1 MATLLTKN
9 IDMNKTIIIN
19 IGNSIIHIEEEAY
32 EILMVYL
39 NEIKQHFGKTADD
52 FEIVKDIENRI
63 AEMFAEILQKGQK
76 QVIDVADVRGVIAQ
90 MGSVQDFVNDEEED
104 VKAAEFFANYNGVKK
119 LYRDTDEGVIAG
131 VCAGLGHYLN
141 VEARWLRLAFFLLT
155 FLAGSSILVYLILWI
170 AIPRASSRSER
181 MEMKGEATNLYGYK
195 KIFDEEV
202 AAIKANMKSANDH
215 LAPAMKKSGN
225 FIAATIKMFG
235 RLIREMFRLFG
246 KTVAICF
253 IVFGFGM
260 MIFLIV
266 CLGMLLG
273 FWDESTYQTFPLN
286 IINTPFRDGLIFHAF
301 LTCFIP
307 VLALVL
313 FALKVVNSRIEISKY
328 VWFGLLIF
336 WLVGA
341 GTSGYYT
348 AKILS
353 EFKDEAELVQQT
365 DLKEMPLYVIDV
377 DKSMVF
383 NKQDSINYHL
393 EEMNIGNKIIV
404 DNYDNG
410 PFANPRNVSFEI
422 EKSLDGRASVATTF
436 RSQGRDFQTALKNA
450 QGIDYKF
457 IQKDS
462 ALIFSPG
469 IKFKQHGAWR
479 GQSVHVTLKLPVG
492 AHVLINEN
500 SHRYW
505 SFYQYYDCREDR
517 NLVDKPYR
525 ESVMTEEGLKCMY
538 DLENPKEEEKT
549 GQ

>member
-1 MATLLTKN
+1 
-9 IDMNKTIIIN
+9 MNKTIIIN

-63 AEMFAEILQKGQK
+63 AEMFAEILQKAQK

-90 MGSVQDFVNDEEED
+90 MGSVQDFVNDEEEE
-104 VKAAEFFANYNGVKK
+104 VKTENFYANYNGIKK

-155 FLAGSSILVYLILWI
+155 FLAGTSILVYLILWI
-170 AIPRASSRSER
+170 AIPRAATRSER

-195 KIFDEEV
+195 KSFDDEL
-202 AAIKANMKSANDH
+202 AALKANMKSANDH
-215 LAPAMKKSGN
+215 LAPAMRKSGN
-225 FIAATIKMFG
+225 FITEGVKMIG
-235 RLIREMFRLFG
+235 RLISWVFKIFG
-246 KTVAICF
+246 KTLAIGF

-266 CLGMLLG
+266 FLGMLIG

-286 IINTPFRDGLIFHAF
+286 VINTPFRDGLIFHAF
-301 LTCFIP
+301 LACFIP

-328 VWFGLLIF
+328 VWFGLLIV

-348 AKILS
+348 AKILG
-353 EFKDEAELVQQT
+353 EFKEEAELVQQT
-365 DLKEMPLYVIDV
+365 ELKKSPLYVIDV

-383 NKQDSINYHL
+383 NRQDSINYHL
-393 EEMNIGNKIIV
+393 EEMNIGNKVIV

-410 PFANPRNVSFEI
+410 PFGNPRNVSFEI
-422 EKSLDGRASVATTF
+422 EKSLDEKASITTTF
-436 RSQGRDFQTALKNA
+436 SSQGRDFQTALKNA

-457 IQKDS
+457 IQRDS
-462 ALIFSPG
+462 ALVFSPS

-479 GQSVHVTLKLPVG
+479 GQSVHVALKLPVG
-492 AHVLINEN
+492 ARVLINEN
-500 SHRYW
+500 AHRYW
-505 SFYQYYDCREDR
+505 SFYQYYDCRVDRRSED
-517 NLVDKPYR
+517 NPYR
-525 ESVMTEEGLKCMY
+525 ESIMTEEGLKCLY
-538 DLENPKEEEKT
+538 DLENPEEKRAN
-549 GQ
+549 

>member
-1 MATLLTKN
+1 
-9 IDMNKTIIIN
+9 MNKTIIIN

-63 AEMFAEILQKGQK
+63 AEMFAEILLKGQK
-76 QVIDVADVRGVIAQ
+76 QVIDVADVRGVILQ
-90 MGSVQDFVNDEEED
+90 MGSVQDFVNDEEEE
-104 VKAAEFFANYNGVKK
+104 VKTENFYANYNGIKK

-155 FLAGSSILVYLILWI
+155 FLAGTSILVYLILWV
-170 AIPRASSRSER
+170 AIPRAANRSER

-195 KIFDEEV
+195 KSFDDEL
-202 AAIKANMKSANDH
+202 AALKANMKSANDQ
-215 LAPAMKKSGN
+215 LAPAMRKSGN
-225 FIAATIKMFG
+225 FITQGVKMIG
-235 RLIREMFRLFG
+235 RLISWIFRIFG

-266 CLGMLLG
+266 FLGMLIG

-286 IINTPFRDGLIFHAF
+286 VINTPFRDGLIFHAF
-301 LTCFIP
+301 LACFIP
-307 VLALVL
+307 ILALVL
-313 FALKVVNSRIEISKY
+313 FALKVVNSRIEISRY
-328 VWFGLLIF
+328 VWFGLLIV

-348 AKILS
+348 AKILG
-353 EFKDEAELVQQT
+353 EFKEDAELVQQT
-365 DLKEMPLYVIDV
+365 ELKKSSVYVIDV

-383 NKQDSINYHL
+383 NKQDSVNYHL
-393 EEMNIGNKIIV
+393 EEMNIGNKVIV

-410 PFANPRNVSFEI
+410 PFGNPRNVSFEI
-422 EKSLDGRASVATTF
+422 EKSLDDKASISTTF
-436 RSQGRDFQTALKNA
+436 SSQGRDFQTALKNA

-457 IQKDS
+457 IQRDS
-462 ALIFSPG
+462 ALVFSPS

-492 AHVLINEN
+492 ARVLINKN
-500 SHRYW
+500 ANRYW
-505 SFYQYYDCREDR
+505 SFYQYYDCRIDRITED
-517 NLVDKPYR
+517 NPYR
-525 ESVMTEEGLKCMY
+525 ESIMTEEGLKCLY
-538 DLENPKEEEKT
+538 DLENPEENKNN
-549 GQ
+549 Q

>member
-1 MATLLTKN
+1 
-9 IDMNKTIIIN
+9 MNKTIIIN

-90 MGSVQDFVNDEEED
+90 MGSVQDFVTDEEE
-104 VKAAEFFANYNGVKK
+104 ELHTENFYANYNGIKK

-131 VCAGLGHYLN
+131 VCSGLGHYLN

-155 FLAGSSILVYLILWI
+155 FLAGTSILVYLILWV
-170 AIPRASSRSER
+170 AIPRAATRSER

-195 KIFDEEV
+195 KSFDDEL
-202 AAIKANMKSANDH
+202 AALKANMKSANSH
-215 LAPAMKKSGN
+215 LAPAMRKSGN
-225 FIAATIKMFG
+225 FITQGIKMVG
-235 RLIREMFRLFG
+235 RLIRSIFRIFG
-246 KTVAICF
+246 KTLAICF
-253 IVFGFGM
+253 IAFGFGM

-266 CLGMLLG
+266 CLGMLVG
-273 FWDESTYQTFPLN
+273 FWDENTYQNFPLN
-286 IINTPFRDGLIFHAF
+286 IINTSFREGMIFHAF
-301 LTCFIP
+301 LTFFIP
-307 VLALVL
+307 ILALVL
-313 FALKVVNSRIEISKY
+313 FALKVVNNRIEISKY
-328 VWFGLLIF
+328 VWFGLLIV

-348 AKILS
+348 AKILG
-353 EFKDEAELVQQT
+353 EFKEEAELVQQVE
-365 DLKEMPLYVIDV
+365 LKNMPVYVIDV

-393 EEMNIGNKIIV
+393 EDINIGNRV
-404 DNYDNG
+404 VVENFDNG
-410 PFANPRNVSFEI
+410 PFVNPRNVSFEI
-422 EKSLDGRASVATTF
+422 EKSHDGKAVMTTTF
-436 RSQGRDFQTALKNA
+436 ASQGKDFQTALKNA
-450 QGIDYKF
+450 QNIEYKF
-457 IQKDS
+457 LQKDS
-462 ALIFSPG
+462 ALVFSPSL
-469 IKFKQHGAWR
+469 KFKQNVVWR

-492 AHVLINEN
+492 ARVLINEN
-500 SHRYW
+500 AHRYW

-517 NLVDKPYR
+517 REAQGPYR
-525 ESVMTEEGLKCMY
+525 ESIMTEEGLKCLY